1 MNSSAEKSYVC
12 TDSCTSFKQFYKM
25 KNGIT
30 PFLLLIFLHTLNAQS
45 TKGITGKRDTGYTT
59 FKAHK
64 DIRKSHPNV
73 AIAEILDKPTP
84 SVSEQRNVT
93 FASIGDRN
101 LQLDAFFPK
110 KKRKKPRTAIL
121 IIHGGGWRTGNRAQ
135 HIPLAQH
142 LATLG
147 YVCFTP
153 EYRLSTEALFPAAVH
168 DLKAA
173 IRWMRAN
180 AKTYNIDTNR
190 IATLGF
196 SAGGQLS
203 ALLSN
208 TGDNPTLEGTVGTL
222 GHSSKI
228 NAIVDIDGI
237 LAFIH
242 PESGEGDD
250 TRNTSAATYWFGFTK
265 TENPDLWRQGSALT
279 YISEKTPPTLFIN
292 SGVDRMHAGRTDYI
306 NKLTSYNIYSEIR
319 TFADSPHSFCL
330 FEPWFT
336 PTVKYIDAFLKKI
349 LSR

>member
-1 MNSSAEKSYVC
+1 
-12 TDSCTSFKQFYKM
+12 M
-25 KNGIT
+25 KNEIT
-30 PFLLLIFLHTLNAQS
+30 SFLLLIFIPILNAQS
-45 TKGITGKRDTGYTT
+45 IKGITGKRDTGYTT
-59 FKAHK
+59 FKAYK

-73 AIAEILDKPTP
+73 AIAEVLDKPTSREGGTSS
-84 SVSEQRNVT
+84 SVSEQRNVY
-93 FASIGDRN
+93 FATIGDRN

-110 KKRKKPRTAIL
+110 KKRKKARTAIL

-142 LATLG
+142 LAALG
-147 YVCFTP
+147 YVCFTA

-180 AKTYNIDTNR
+180 AKTYHIDTNR

-203 ALLSN
+203 ALLGN

-222 GHSSKI
+222 GHSSKV

-250 TRNTSAATYWFGFTK
+250 SKNTSAATYWFGFTK
-265 TENPDLWRQGSALT
+265 TENPDLWREGSALT
-279 YISEKTPPTLFIN
+279 YTSEKTPPTLFIN

-306 NKLTSYNIYSEIR
+306 NKLTTYNIYSEIH

-336 PTVKYIDAFLKKI
+336 PTVKHIDAFLKKI
-349 LSR
+349 HL

>member
-1 MNSSAEKSYVC
+1 
-12 TDSCTSFKQFYKM
+12 M
-25 KNGIT
+25 KIT
-30 PFLLLIFLHTLNAQS
+30 LTTALLFLFCMQINAQS
-45 TKGITGKRDTGYTT
+45 TKGLTGKRDTGYTT
-59 FKAHK
+59 FKAYK
-64 DIRKSHPNV
+64 DIKKSHPNV
-73 AIAEILDKPTP
+73 ALNWVVDKTPP
-84 SVSEQRNVT
+84 SVKEQRNVT
-93 FASIGDRN
+93 YASIGDRN

-110 KKRKKPRTAIL
+110 KTKKKARPALL

-142 LATLG
+142 LAALG
-147 YVCFTP
+147 YVCFTV

-180 AKTYNIDTNR
+180 AKTYHIDTNR

-203 ALLSN
+203 ALLGN
-208 TGDNPTLEGTVGTL
+208 TGDNPSLEGAVGTL
-222 GHSSKI
+222 GHSSKV

-250 TRNTSAATYWFGFTK
+250 SKNTSAATYWFGFSK
-265 TENPDLWRQGSALT
+265 TENPDLWHQGSALT
-279 YISEKTPPTLFIN
+279 YAGAQTPPTLFIN
-292 SGVDRMHAGRTDYI
+292 SSVERMHAGRTDYI
-306 NKLTSYNIYSEIR
+306 NKLNTYKIYSEIQ
-319 TFADSPHSFCL
+319 TMPDSPHSFCL

-336 PTVKYIDAFLKKI
+336 PTVKYVDAFLK
-349 LSR
+349 RVF

>member
-1 MNSSAEKSYVC
+1 MISSAEKRYVC

-25 KNGIT
+25 KNVIT
-30 PFLLLIFLHTLNAQS
+30 PFLLLILIHTLNAQS

-59 FKAHK
+59 FKAYK

-73 AIAEILDKPTP
+73 AIAEVLDKPTP
-84 SVSEQRNVT
+84 SVSEQRNVP
-93 FASIGDRN
+93 FATIGDRN

-110 KKRKKPRTAIL
+110 KKEKKPRTAIL

-142 LATLG
+142 LAALG
-147 YVCFTP
+147 YVCFTA

-203 ALLSN
+203 ALLGN
-208 TGDNPTLEGTVGTL
+208 TGDNPILEGAIGTL

-250 TRNTSAATYWFGFTK
+250 TKNTSAGTYWFGFTK
-265 TENPDLWRQGSALT
+265 TENPDLWHTGSALT
-279 YISEKTPPTLFIN
+279 YTSKKTPPTLFIN

-306 NKLTSYNIYSEIR
+306 NKLTSYNIYSEIH

-336 PTVKYIDAFLKKI
+336 PTVKYVDAFLKKI
-349 LSR
+349 FSL